1 MKNNFYTYCLL
12 KYKHSPFLDESVN
25 VGVLIY
31 FGNSQ
36 TFSFKYSKN
45 LSRIKSI
52 YNNVPEKT
60 IKEYLRQI
68 HSRLLKFQSNDKDI
82 FPLNDLN
89 LRDFL
94 NLNVLPIDAAVLQFT
109 SFRTDV
115 QEIDQSIIEDIIFE
129 QYFIEDIKNTNN
141 QSQEP
146 KLISHLYN
154 ELRKSGFYEVV
165 NKNRV
170 QKDFNVKTDTGNF
183 NFDFAW
189 KNGVWN
195 LVKPVGF
202 DLKTGDGIIQ
212 KARNNLGEFT
222 DLESEVK
229 SQYKCAIIVGK
240 PTDRKLYSNYTK
252 ALNILHKLP
261 KTITVLEEN
270 DLKEY
275 SRQVVE
281 AVSKEDN
288 EI

>member
-68 HSRLLKFQSNDKDI
+68 HSRLLKFQSSDKDI

-115 QEIDQSIIEDIIFE
+115 QEIDESIIEDIIFE

-146 KLISHLYN
+146 KLISHLYS

>member
-25 VGVLIY
+25 IGVLIY

-36 TFSFKYSKN
+36 RFSFKYSKN

-52 YNNVPEKT
+52 YNNIPEKT

-68 HSRLLKFQSNDKDI
+68 HNRLEKLQSFDENL

-89 LRDFL
+89 LKEFL
-94 NLNVLPIDAAVLQFT
+94 HQNILPIDATVLQF
-109 SFRTDV
+109 SNYKTDY
-115 QEIDQSIIEDIIFE
+115 QDIEQSILEEIIFE
-129 QYFIEDIKNTNN
+129 QYFIEDIKTSNN
-141 QSQEP
+141 QAQEP
-146 KLISHLYN
+146 KIISHFYSVLN
-154 ELRKSGFYEVV
+154 KNGFREVA
-165 NKNRV
+165 NKNRI
-170 QKDFNVKTDTGNF
+170 QKDFTLKTETGNF

-202 DLKTGDGIIQ
+202 DLKTPEGIIQ

-229 SQYKCAIIVGK
+229 SQYKCAIIVGR
-240 PTDRKLYSNYTK
+240 PTDKKLFGNYTK

-261 KTITVLEEN
+261 DTIEVLEEN
-270 DLKEY
+270 DLKNY
-275 SRQVVE
+275 SLKVIE
-281 AVSKEDN
+281 AVSKQNVDK
-288 EI
+288 

>member
-1 MKNNFYTYCLL
+1 MKDNFYTYCLL

-25 VGVLIY
+25 IGVLIY

-36 TFSFKYSKN
+36 TFSFKFSKN

-68 HSRLLKFQSNDKDI
+68 HNRLLKFQSSDKDI

-94 NLNVLPIDAAVLQFT
+94 NLNVLPIDATVLQFT

-115 QEIDQSIIEDIIFE
+115 QEIDESIIEEIIFE

-146 KLISHLYN
+146 KLISHLYS
-154 ELRKSGFYEVV
+154 ELKKSGFYEVV

-261 KTITVLEEN
+261 KTIKVLEEN

>member
-1 MKNNFYTYCLL
+1 MRNNFYTYCLL

-25 VGVLIY
+25 IGVLIY

-36 TFSFKYSKN
+36 RFSFKYSKN

-52 YNNVPEKT
+52 YNNIPEKT

-68 HSRLLKFQSNDKDI
+68 HNRLEKLQSFNENL

-89 LRDFL
+89 LKEFL
-94 NLNVLPIDAAVLQFT
+94 HQNILPIDASVLKF
-109 SFRTDV
+109 SNFKTDY
-115 QEIDQSIIEDIIFE
+115 QDIEQSILEEIIFE
-129 QYFIEDIKNTNN
+129 QYFIEDIKNANN
-141 QSQEP
+141 QTQEP
-146 KLISHLYN
+146 KIISHFYSVLN
-154 ELRKSGFYEVV
+154 KNGFQEVA

-170 QKDFNVKTDTGNF
+170 QKDFTLKTETGNF

-202 DLKTGDGIIQ
+202 DLKTPEGIIQ

-240 PTDRKLYSNYTK
+240 PSDRKLFGNYTK

-261 KTITVLEEN
+261 DTIEVLEEN
-270 DLKEY
+270 DLKNY
-275 SRQVVE
+275 TLKVIE
-281 AVSKEDN
+281 AVSKQNVDK
-288 EI
+288 

>member
-52 YNNVPEKT
+52 YSNVPEKT

>member
-1 MKNNFYTYCLL
+1 MKDNFYTYCLL

-68 HSRLLKFQSNDKDI
+68 HSRLLKFQSSDKDI

-94 NLNVLPIDAAVLQFT
+94 NLNVLPIDASVLQFT

-115 QEIDQSIIEDIIFE
+115 LEIDESIIKEIIFE

-146 KLISHLYN
+146 KLISHLYS
-154 ELRKSGFYEVV
+154 ELKKSGFYEVV

-261 KTITVLEEN
+261 KTIKVLEEN

-281 AVSKEDN
+281 AVSKENND
-288 EI
+288 I

>member
-1 MKNNFYTYCLL
+1 MKDNFYTYCLL

-25 VGVLIY
+25 IGVLIY

-109 SFRTDV
+109 SFRTEV
-115 QEIDQSIIEDIIFE
+115 QEIDNSIIEEIIFE
-129 QYFIEDIKNTNN
+129 QYFIEDIKNINN

-146 KLISHLYN
+146 KLISHLYS
-154 ELRKSGFYEVV
+154 ELKKSGFYEVV

-261 KTITVLEEN
+261 KTIKVLEEN

-288 EI
+288 

>member
-25 VGVLIY
+25 IGVLIY
-31 FGNSQ
+31 FGDSQ
-36 TFSFKYSKN
+36 RFSFKYSKN

-52 YNNVPEKT
+52 YNNIPEKT

-68 HSRLLKFQSNDKDI
+68 HNRLEKLQSSNEDL
-82 FPLNDLN
+82 FLLNDLN
-89 LRDFL
+89 LKEFL
-94 NLNVLPIDAAVLQFT
+94 HQNILPIDATVLQF
-109 SFRTDV
+109 SNFKTDY
-115 QEIDQSIIEDIIFE
+115 QDIEQSLLEEIIFE
-129 QYFIEDIKNTNN
+129 QYFIEDIKVSNN
-141 QSQEP
+141 QAQEP
-146 KLISHLYN
+146 KIISHFYN
-154 ELRKSGFYEVV
+154 VLNKNGFREVA
-165 NKNRV
+165 NKNRI
-170 QKDFNVKTDTGNF
+170 QKDFTLKTETGNF

-202 DLKTGDGIIQ
+202 DLKTPEGIIQ

-240 PTDRKLYSNYTK
+240 PTDKKLFGNYNK

-261 KTITVLEEN
+261 KTVEILEET
-270 DLKEY
+270 DLKNY
-275 SRQVVE
+275 SLKVIE
-281 AVSKEDN
+281 AVSKQNADK
-288 EI
+288 

>member
-1 MKNNFYTYCLL
+1 MRNNFYTYCLL

-25 VGVLIY
+25 IGVLIY

-36 TFSFKYSKN
+36 SFSFKYSKN

-52 YNNVPEKT
+52 YDNIPEKT

-68 HSRLLKFQSNDKDI
+68 HNRLEKLQSFNENL

-89 LRDFL
+89 LKDFL
-94 NLNVLPIDAAVLQFT
+94 HQNILPIDASVLQF
-109 SFRTDV
+109 SNFKTDY
-115 QEIDQSIIEDIIFE
+115 QDIEQSILEDIIFE
-129 QYFIEDIKNTNN
+129 QYFIEDIKTSNYQT
-141 QSQEP
+141 QEP
-146 KLISHLYN
+146 KIISHFYSVLN
-154 ELRKSGFYEVV
+154 KNGFREVV
-165 NKNRV
+165 NKNRI
-170 QKDFNVKTDTGNF
+170 QKDFTLKTETGNF

-202 DLKTGDGIIQ
+202 DLKTPEGIIQ

-240 PTDRKLYSNYTK
+240 PTDKKLFGNYTK
-252 ALNILHKLP
+252 ALSILHKLP
-261 KTITVLEEN
+261 DSIEVLEEN
-270 DLKEY
+270 DLKNY
-275 SRQVVE
+275 SLKVIE
-281 AVSKEDN
+281 AVSKQNVDK
-288 EI
+288 

>member
-52 YNNVPEKT
+52 YSNVPEKT

-82 FPLNDLN
+82 FPLNELN

-115 QEIDQSIIEDIIFE
+115 QEIDQSIIEDIIFD

-146 KLISHLYN
+146 KLISHLYS

>member
-52 YNNVPEKT
+52 YSNVPEKT

-115 QEIDQSIIEDIIFE
+115 QEIDQSIIEDIIFD

-146 KLISHLYN
+146 KLISHLYS